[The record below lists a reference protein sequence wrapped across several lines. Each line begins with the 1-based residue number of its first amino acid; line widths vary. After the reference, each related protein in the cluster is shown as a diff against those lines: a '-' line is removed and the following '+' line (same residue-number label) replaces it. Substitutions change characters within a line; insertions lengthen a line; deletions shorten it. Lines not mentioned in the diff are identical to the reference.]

1 MQLLA
6 YMLAAVA
13 VGAMITAQPP
23 LNAIIARHVDS
34 APAATSISILV
45 AFLCSLLLLLAA
57 GFGRVAPATIAAVP
71 WWAYLGGVAGA
82 VFVGSGVIIA
92 PVTGALVFF
101 VCIVAGQLIGSTIAD
116 HYGAFGLTVREIS
129 GSRILGISLVLAGA
143 VLVSRG

>member
-1 MQLLA
+1 MQLVA

-13 VGAMITAQPP
+13 VGAMITSQPP

-34 APAATSISILV
+34 ALAATSISILV
-45 AFLCSLLLLLAA
+45 AFLCSLLLLLVA

-82 VFVGSGVIIA
+82 IFVGSGVIIA
-92 PVTGALVFF
+92 PMTGALVFF

-116 HYGAFGLTVREIS
+116 HFGAFGLTVREVS

>member
-13 VGAMITAQPP
+13 AGAMITIQPP
-23 LNAIIARHVDS
+23 LNAIVARHVGS
-34 APAATSISILV
+34 ALAATSISILV
-45 AFLCSLLLLLAA
+45 AFLCSLVALLVA

-92 PVTGALVFF
+92 PMTGALAFF
-101 VCIVAGQLIGSTIAD
+101 VCIVAGQLIGSTVAD
-116 HYGAFGLTVREIS
+116 HYGSFGLTVREIS
-129 GSRILGISLVLAGA
+129 GPRVLGIALVLAGA